1 MHDHP
6 FLHDHP
12 FMRTVPREAID
23 SAVLPSVIPSAE
35 KATTRPQD
43 APFIIEHHQE
53 DRALSGT
60 FRPAARLILTERVR
74 TSGLWRAL
82 APEDCKTLVL
92 LLTFL
97 TANGW
102 CRPTL
107 PELSGAMEV
116 SHAKA
121 KARLERLLSTHW
133 QGVPLVQLL
142 PRPDGLDAYL
152 PGRQLVAHEYVLP
165 PEPPKA
171 PPIRAAGR
179 DAVVA
184 YSRARY
190 AKTREEVEKQI
201 GDMMGWSPP
210 DFAGD
215 DPAVAEGKQRAY
227 QAMTDIGIP
236 KAQALDLLSRFDLGA
251 VERQIAWL
259 PQRHAKNPARF
270 LAAAI
275 EGGYDRPLD
284 FRRQEV
290 GSPEEIITDDVRLE
304 QDASKQAQKPPTGPG
319 GSVNE

>member
-6 FLHDHP
+6 FIKTLP
-12 FMRTVPREAID
+12 GEALS
-23 SAVLPSVIPSAE
+23 SAVPPTEISPAG
-35 KATTRPQD
+35 KAATNPQE
-43 APFIIEHHQE
+43 APFVIEHHQE

-60 FRPAARLILTERVR
+60 FRPSARLILTERVR

-97 TANGW
+97 TPNGW

-107 PELSGAMEV
+107 PELASAMEV

-133 QGVPLVQLL
+133 QGQPLVELL
-142 PRPDGLDAYL
+142 SRPDGLDAYL
-152 PGRQLVAHEYVLP
+152 PGRQLVAHIDILP
-165 PEPPKA
+165 PEPPKE
-171 PPIRAAGR
+171 PPVRAAGR
-179 DAVVA
+179 EAVIA

-227 QAMTDIGIP
+227 QAMTDVGIP

-304 QDASKQAQKPPTGPG
+304 QDASKQAQNPPTGPG
-319 GSVNE
+319 GGLDE